1 MSKIIIAFLMVS
13 TFFLISSCDKST
25 SECNYIVEVSE
36 KDFMD
41 GPYYSSTK
49 VQNLT
54 WDGTC
59 LTVTFSYAGGCE
71 DHSYDFVSDGSI
83 AESLPP
89 IITLGLIHD
98 NTDNCDALIT
108 ESVTVDILDLPQLGD
123 YGSIVFK
130 FKGDDSAGYLIE
142 L

>member
-1 MSKIIIAFLMVS
+1 MRKYFSFLLTLSVITLIIG
-13 TFFLISSCDKST
+13 CDKST
-25 SECNYIVEVSE
+25 AECDYIVEVSE
-36 KDFMD
+36 KVYMD
-41 GPYYSSTK
+41 GPYDSSTK
-49 VQNLT
+49 VQDLT

-89 IITLGLIHD
+89 IITLGLMHD

-123 YGSIVFK
+123 YGSIIFK